1 MKKINLI
8 IYLMIISIM
17 SVWGNGETGKDLLT
31 ANFSVSAGYSNGI
44 NEPNG
49 SLKISSKGKKA
60 IYCND
65 IIFAA
70 AGETIYIEH
79 NKAIVGGGDIGGSDL
94 AETFFYLNNNKID
107 YKTTILTMKENG
119 QFLLEIKK
127 ARSNIIDPEPIE
139 HIKILCKS
147 DIDYDSSKP
156 YVTGYEDTLYM
167 STSDNTLSVICK
179 NAYGIEGIS
188 GWFVQKGS
196 LIKITYSE
204 NLYHDEGCSP
214 GNEIQS
220 GTGWNYDKY
229 NRLFINGLEYASE
242 NNTIYAEE
250 NLIIEIKKVVKDSTK
265 EATTYTDFGEP
276 IEIKVYEGVPTISI
290 SPEYEQ
296 IKDWIK
302 FKTET
307 GSIKV
312 EANSGGMDIKTFEII
327 KKDDTDYLKSNKD
340 GSPIEIE
347 NDGIYT
353 ITVKDLIDN
362 TVEQTIKIDN
372 TAPVINIEDNEG
384 KELKE
389 NATGWY
395 TASEINIKAEDKLSG
410 IENVTQSK
418 NSSEAENK
426 PACYKIT
433 ENGIYEIKATDKV
446 GNEKKE
452 TIKLDKTVP
461 VMENKKVIYTK
472 GDRLIGRIKASVIIR
487 EEGSGIEKTVTG
499 IYEKITE
506 NEENKISGETN
517 GGEITAE
524 ISNIDRK
531 EKQTYKLIAR
541 AADKAGNKDY
551 WEFETIT
558 LPAEIKITEE
568 ESYIEEGY
576 TVTKLKLENY
586 KGNEEYYK
594 DIKLQRIIY
603 IDGKEITEENFT
615 EYFEEEARADWE
627 EITQIQEITAEKIK
641 EGIYK
646 DKIRTGSG
654 FGHKETGYKISW
666 AVQGLQD
673 EEGKTIREESEEIK
687 VVTADNPGTVRM
699 KIEGKEGKEQEV
711 NLKDGTI
718 TEELELGADGE
729 IKIWISIEDEDYE
742 PYETEVRQLIN
753 ETDSGAELSVVKE
766 GFIQKGISGKAKYD
780 GYEKKYGRGKWISY
794 EKSEYLSYN
803 RETCLYLRV
812 KEGYSGKERIRELKK
827 IYLKAEPNT
836 AGGFNLKVCEGAGYN
851 AKGITA
857 KPYQKVELELS
868 GAEENVKWKFGDEKT
883 ASGKRVEH
891 KWGQKA
897 DREGDISEYVMEIEC
912 NGNSVKVPVHIEDT
926 KSGTMYG
933 DEVWYGKHEILGK
946 IEVKEGQTLSIGS
959 VNWGKEMEVLCIADK
974 EEDSKGCLEI
984 KGNLKIENGGEKVI
998 ITAGVNTTD
1007 GIKKEEREINRE
1019 YLYWKGI
1026 EIKEGG
1032 KADITGVEIRG
1043 SERGIAIEGEVT
1055 IKDSTLKGNGTG
1067 LHVLGKCEAEN
1078 IEVMENEEYGIKE
1091 ESDCEVT
1098 IKSSC
1103 IEKNVI
1109 DWYDWNE
1116 GILSQNEIDNKLK

>member
-1 MKKINLI
+1 
-8 IYLMIISIM
+8 MIISIM
-17 SVWGNGETGKDLLT
+17 AVCGDELLCYKFY
-31 ANFSVSAGYSNGI
+31 ARSYYNNNVNEGY
-44 NEPNG
+44 
-49 SLKISSKGKKA
+49 LKISSMGTDA
-60 IYCND
+60 VCCDDSVY
-65 IIFAA
+65 AA
-70 AGETIYIEH
+70 EGTTI
-79 NKAIVGGGDIGGSDL
+79 N
-94 AETFFYLNNNKID
+94 ID
-107 YKTTILTMKENG
+107 YKEAHNSGSGRYQTGDAESYNLYLYDNSNSHEEIFGNTKSIKMEKEKEYILKLTFTYASSNSSSSFYRIEKEVHIICDAKGPEIRTEEEIDEEGWYKETVKMKIKAEDITGIKKLKITDKTGGETHTTETAGGETEYEVIG
-119 QFLLEIKK
+119 DGIHEIK
-127 ARSNIIDPEPIE
+127 
-139 HIKILCKS
+139 
-147 DIDYDSSKP
+147 
-156 YVTGYEDTLYM
+156 
-167 STSDNTLSVICK
+167 
-179 NAYGIEGIS
+179 IEG
-188 GWFVQKGS
+188 
-196 LIKITYSE
+196 E
-204 NLYHDEGCSP
+204 DNC
-214 GNEIQS
+214 GN
-220 GTGWNYDKY
+220 
-229 NRLFINGLEYASE
+229 
-242 NNTIYAEE
+242 
-250 NLIIEIKKVVKDSTK
+250 
-265 EATTYTDFGEP
+265 
-276 IEIKVYEGVPTISI
+276 
-290 SPEYEQ
+290 
-296 IKDWIK
+296 
-302 FKTET
+302 KT
-307 GSIKV
+307 
-312 EANSGGMDIKTFEII
+312 
-327 KKDDTDYLKSNKD
+327 
-340 GSPIEIE
+340 
-347 NDGIYT
+347 
-353 ITVKDLIDN
+353 